1 VYAVILAGG
10 GGTRLWPLSRPD
22 RPKPFLRL
30 LGDETLIQRTV
41 ARLWPLIGPEDVY
54 VVAERRHLPL
64 SAEQLPAVPAA
75 NLIGEPMGRNT
86 AAAVAL
92 AAEGIDRP
100 EDEVMIVLPADAF
113 IADEAGFR
121 DALATAWAL
130 AEMGRLVTLGVTPDR
145 PETGYG
151 YVLARPPARQHHGRP
166 TFDVDRFVEK
176 PTADKA
182 AELMATGLASWNAGI
197 FAWSRATIRDRLARH
212 AGDILTPIRA
222 LCRQGAAPQP
232 SPELDATYPTIRST
246 SIDYAV
252 MEPASLQG
260 DVAVVP
266 MSVGWSD
273 LGSWAALRD
282 ALRDAPGGAWRDD
295 AAATSDGARPAATV
309 GAGNR
314 RDIGSSDSLV
324 LAGARLV
331 VTIGLRDVIVVDTPD
346 ALLVCAADR
355 AQDVKKIAE
364 ELAASAT
371 LASTGGAARPSG
383 PVAPA
388 SAPASLRRAVPS
400 EPLEEKHP

>member
-1 VYAVILAGG
+1 MYAVILAGG
-10 GGTRLWPLSRPD
+10 GGTRLWPLSKPD

-41 ARLWPLIGPEDVY
+41 ARLSPLIEPGDVY
-54 VVAERRHLPL
+54 VIAERRHLPL
-64 SAEQLPAVPAA
+64 VAEQLPDVPAA
-75 NLIGEPMGRNT
+75 HLIGEPMGRNT

-100 EDEVMIVLPADAF
+100 ADEVMIILPADAH

-121 DALATAWAL
+121 DALATAAVVA
-130 AEMGRLVTLGVTPDR
+130 AEGRLVTLGVTPDR

-151 YVLARPPARQHHGRP
+151 YVLARPPARQRNGRP

-176 PTADKA
+176 PTAEKA
-182 AELMATGLASWNAGI
+182 AELIATGLASWNAGI
-197 FAWSRATIRDRLARH
+197 FAWTRATIRERLETH
-212 AGDILTPIRA
+212 APDILAPVRA
-222 LCRQGAAPQP
+222 LCEAGAAPAA
-232 SPELDATYPTIRST
+232 SPRFDAVYPTVRST

-252 MEPASLQG
+252 MEPASLDG
-260 DVAVVP
+260 AVAVVP

-282 ALRDAPGGAWRDD
+282 AWRDAGRDRT
-295 AAATSDGARPAATV
+295 AATAAVAQVATA
-309 GAGNR
+309 GSGNR

-324 LAGARLV
+324 LAGDRLV
-331 VTIGLRDVIVVDTPD
+331 VTIGLRDVIVGDTPE

-364 ELAASAT
+364 ELSASAAT
-371 LASTGGAARPSG
+371 NPAATAATNP
-383 PVAPA
+383 APA
-388 SAPASLRRAVPS
+388 QAAANAVS
-400 EPLEEKHP
+400 EETTP

>member
-10 GGTRLWPLSRPD
+10 GGTRLWPLSKPD

-41 ARLWPLIGPEDVY
+41 ARLSPLIEPRDVY
-54 VVAERRHLPL
+54 VIAERRHLPL
-64 SAEQLPAVPAA
+64 VAEQLPDVPAA
-75 NLIGEPMGRNT
+75 HLIGEPMGRNT

-100 EDEVMIVLPADAF
+100 ADEVMIILPADAH

-121 DALATAWAL
+121 DALATAAVVA
-130 AEMGRLVTLGVTPDR
+130 AEGRLVTLGVTPDR

-151 YVLARPPARQHHGRP
+151 YVLARQPARQRNGRP

-176 PTADKA
+176 PTAEKA
-182 AELMATGLASWNAGI
+182 AELIATGLASWNAGI
-197 FAWSRATIRDRLARH
+197 FAWTRATIRRRLETH
-212 AGDILTPIRA
+212 AADILAPVRA
-222 LCRQGAAPQP
+222 LCEAGAAPAA
-232 SPELDATYPTIRST
+232 SARFDAVYPTVRST

-252 MEPASLQG
+252 MEPASLDG
-260 DVAVVP
+260 AVAVVP

-282 ALRDAPGGAWRDD
+282 AWRDAGRDRTAAT
-295 AAATSDGARPAATV
+295 AAAAQVATA
-309 GAGNR
+309 GTGNR

-324 LAGARLV
+324 LAGDRLV

-364 ELAASAT
+364 ELSAAAATKPAATHAVSEETTPFAISANR
-371 LASTGGAARPSG
+371 SEHPMGRRARPIER
-383 PVAPA
+383 P
-388 SAPASLRRAVPS
+388 LRA
-400 EPLEEKHP
+400 